1 MQKLESQINGKSH
14 GAPKNHPRGWKSD
27 NLTLR
32 CGLGHEP
39 AFSGMFGLSIMPG
52 HGKSNLENPRQ
63 TASLRRGQWVH
74 MLMIS
79 FHRRAAIYLA
89 LTGCFLTGCN
99 VGPKYHSPP
108 VNPPAAYKELTPD
121 DYKNTDG
128 WKVAQPKDDALRGKW
143 WEIFG
148 DPQLN
153 ALEEKVNVSNQN
165 IAAAAASFFAARALV
180 KEARSQLFPT
190 VTTTPAITVQR
201 PSATVSSGKAGG
213 STSSSTGT
221 FTDSTFP
228 FDATWQPDLFGRI
241 RNTIKSAA
249 YAAQASAAD
258 LENTRLT
265 VQADLAIDYFELRGQ
280 DALKQLLDSTVV
292 TYQQS
297 LDFTKAQY
305 ETGIGADEAVAEAE
319 TQLEATQAQ
328 DVALGIQRAQ
338 FEHAIAMLT
347 GQPAS
352 TFSLP
357 IEPLTSSPPAIPIG
371 VPSQLLERRP
381 DIAEAERLM
390 AQANAQIGIARAAYY
405 PTVTLSA
412 AAGLESTAIASWFT
426 WPSRFFSVGPAAAE
440 TIFDAGL
447 RRATMEQFRA
457 QYDET
462 VANYRQTVLTAFQQ
476 VEDNLASLRIL
487 SGEIQYQDTAVK
499 SAERTLAIAQDRYK
513 LGIDPYLNVLTAQT
527 ALLSNQETAVNLR
540 IQQMTASGGLIEAL
554 GGGWNASQLPSPAQ
568 LISKVP

>member
-1 MQKLESQINGKSH
+1 MS
-14 GAPKNHPRGWKSD
+14 
-27 NLTLR
+27 LTV
-32 CGLGHEP
+32 
-39 AFSGMFGLSIMPG
+39 
-52 HGKSNLENPRQ
+52 
-63 TASLRRGQWVH
+63 TACL
-74 MLMIS
+74 
-79 FHRRAAIYLA
+79 LA
-89 LTGCFLTGCN
+89 GCT
-99 VGPKYHSPP
+99 VGPKYHTPTAET
-108 VNPPAAYKELTPD
+108 PAAYKELTPA
-121 DYKNTDG
+121 DYKNTEG

-143 WEIFG
+143 WEIFK

-180 KEARSQLFPT
+180 KEARSQLFPR
-190 VTTTPAITVQR
+190 VTTNPAITVQR
-201 PSATVSSGKAGG
+201 PSATLSSSKTEG
-213 STSSSTGT
+213 STSSAVGT
-221 FTDSTFP
+221 FTDYTLP
-228 FDATWQPDLFGRI
+228 FDATWEPDLFGRI

-249 YAAQASAAD
+249 YGAQASAAD

-265 VQADLAIDYFELRGQ
+265 VQADVAVDYFQLRGQ

-292 TYQQS
+292 AFQQT
-297 LDFTKAQY
+297 LDLTRALY
-305 ETGIGADEAVAEAE
+305 ETGIGTDEAVAQAE

-328 DVALGIQRAQ
+328 DAALGAQRAE
-338 FEHAIAMLT
+338 FEHALAMLT

-352 TFSLP
+352 TFSIP
-357 IEPLTSSPPAIPIG
+357 IEPLKSSPPAIPFG

-381 DIAEAERLM
+381 DIAAAERLV
-390 AQANAQIGIARAAYY
+390 AQANAQIGIARAAYF

-487 SGEIQYQDTAVK
+487 SVEIQYQDTAVK
-499 SAERTLAIAQDRYK
+499 SAEKSLAIAKDRYK

>member
-1 MQKLESQINGKSH
+1 MCLAVTSCLMAGC
-14 GAPKNHPRGWKSD
+14 
-27 NLTLR
+27 TL
-32 CGLGHEP
+32 
-39 AFSGMFGLSIMPG
+39 
-52 HGKSNLENPRQ
+52 
-63 TASLRRGQWVH
+63 
-74 MLMIS
+74 
-79 FHRRAAIYLA
+79 
-89 LTGCFLTGCN
+89 
-99 VGPKYHSPP
+99 GPKYHAPTAET
-108 VNPPAAYKELTPD
+108 PAVYKELTPD

-153 ALEEKVNVSNQN
+153 VLEEKVNVSNQN
-165 IAAAAASFFAARALV
+165 IVAAAANFFAARALV

-190 VTTTPAITVQR
+190 FTTNPAITVQR
-201 PSATVSSGKAGG
+201 PSATVSSGKAAG
-213 STSSSTGT
+213 STSSATGT
-221 FTDSTFP
+221 FTEYTFP

-241 RNTIKSAA
+241 RNTVKAAA
-249 YAAQASAAD
+249 YGAQASAAD
-258 LENTRLT
+258 LESTRLT
-265 VQADLAIDYFELRGQ
+265 VQADLAVDYFQLCGE
-280 DALKQLLDSTVV
+280 DALKQLLDSTVA

-297 LDFTKAQY
+297 LDLTRALY
-305 ETGIGADEAVAEAE
+305 ETGIGTDEAVAEAE
-319 TQLEATQAQ
+319 TQLEVTEAQ
-328 DVALGIQRAQ
+328 DIALGIQRAQ

-352 TFSLP
+352 TFSIP
-357 IEPLTSSPPAIPIG
+357 IEPLRSSPPAIPLG

-381 DIAEAERLM
+381 DIAVEERLM
-390 AQANAQIGIARAAYY
+390 AQANAQIGIARAAYF

-412 AAGLESTAIASWFT
+412 AAGLESTSIASWFT
-426 WPSRFFSVGPAAAE
+426 WPSRFFSMGPAAAE

-462 VANYRQTVLTAFQQ
+462 VANYRQAVLTAFQQ

-487 SGEIQYQDTAVK
+487 SMEIQYQDTAVK
-499 SAERTLAIAQDRYK
+499 SAERNLAIAQDRYK

-527 ALLSNQETAVNLR
+527 ALLSNQETVVNLR
-540 IQQMTASGGLIEAL
+540 VQQMTASGGLIEAL
-554 GGGWNASQLPSPAQ
+554 GGGWNASELPSPAQ

>member
-1 MQKLESQINGKSH
+1 MS
-14 GAPKNHPRGWKSD
+14 
-27 NLTLR
+27 LTV
-32 CGLGHEP
+32 
-39 AFSGMFGLSIMPG
+39 
-52 HGKSNLENPRQ
+52 
-63 TASLRRGQWVH
+63 TACL
-74 MLMIS
+74 
-79 FHRRAAIYLA
+79 LA
-89 LTGCFLTGCN
+89 GCT
-99 VGPKYHSPP
+99 VGPKYHT
-108 VNPPAAYKELTPD
+108 PPAETPVAYKELTPA

-143 WEIFG
+143 WEIFK

-180 KEARSQLFPT
+180 KEARSQLFPR
-190 VTTTPAITVQR
+190 VTTNPAITVQR
-201 PSATVSSGKAGG
+201 PSATLSSSKTEG
-213 STSSSTGT
+213 STSSAVGT
-221 FTDSTFP
+221 FTDYTLP
-228 FDATWQPDLFGRI
+228 FDATWEPDLFGRI

-249 YAAQASAAD
+249 YGAQASAAD

-265 VQADLAIDYFELRGQ
+265 VQADVAVDYFQLRGQ

-292 TYQQS
+292 AFQQT
-297 LDFTKAQY
+297 LDLTRALY
-305 ETGIGADEAVAEAE
+305 ETGIGTDEAVAQAE

-328 DVALGIQRAQ
+328 DAALGAQRAE
-338 FEHAIAMLT
+338 FEHALAMLT

-352 TFSLP
+352 TFSIP
-357 IEPLTSSPPAIPIG
+357 IEPLKSSPPAIPFG

-381 DIAEAERLM
+381 DIAAAERLV
-390 AQANAQIGIARAAYY
+390 AQANAQIGIARAAYF

-487 SGEIQYQDTAVK
+487 SVEIQYQDTAVK
-499 SAERTLAIAQDRYK
+499 SAEKSLAIAKDRYK